1 VRPSLST
8 DAYEDDVARDVP
20 LVFLAGPIK
29 HWWDCW
35 GSTSH
40 NQYVQH
46 RERTRAALIDAGY
59 LTYAPWDAIKG
70 TWSHR
75 AQAINDAGIRGAD
88 LLLDLT
94 PANVPALGTAA
105 EVAYAEEV
113 GTPVLRVPPVVP
125 ARMIVR
131 HVERLL
137 GPGHRYEELAA

>member
-59 LTYAPWDAIKG
+59 LTYAPW
-70 TWSHR
+70 
-75 AQAINDAGIRGAD
+75 DAGIRGAD